1 LTAKLE
7 TAMTDPN
14 QTHTEVPKGIVAW
27 FASNTV
33 AANLLM
39 VIAVLGGIF
48 GYFQLNREV
57 FPTVSVNGA
66 SISVAWPG
74 ASPQEVEEQII
85 VRIEEALSDLDGVDT
100 ITSTAREGGGSVNVE
115 GMPSV
120 NVAEFIDAI
129 KLEVDSVSNLPQS
142 AFPPV
147 VTPWRAQD
155 QVVGFAVHG
164 EIDRRD
170 LQRFAEEIRDEVAST
185 VPGAS
190 LVNVWA
196 TLGEEVSIELSE
208 ENLQRYAISF
218 DEIVRAIRSS
228 SLNAS
233 AGSVRTELGDLNIT
247 SRQLA
252 DSREEFENII
262 VRQTA
267 DGGILRVR
275 DIAHV
280 EDGFVDANLA
290 ATYNGEPMA
299 LVVVLTAPNVDV
311 VDTSRG
317 VREYIE
323 RKRLELPDGV
333 HLSLWWDNSEAY
345 TGRMETILN
354 SAMIGGLLVLITLF
368 LFLRPI
374 VAIWVTVGIFI
385 AFGGAFL
392 LLPMLGVT
400 LNMLSLFAF
409 LLVIGI
415 VVDDA
420 IVVGENIHDRVERGE
435 AGLTGSVVG
444 TQMVLKPVIFAVI
457 TTMML
462 FSPFMLITGPT
473 VQFTKHIALVVIAA
487 LTFSLIESLL
497 ILPAH
502 LSHLKQQSNKGIFGP
517 LIAVQ
522 RAIAFTLVAFA
533 RYIYRPIIKFAIRNR
548 YATFLGF
555 FGTFAVSITL
565 MATNHVGSVFMPQI
579 ENETI
584 QTTIQLAEGTPWGRT
599 EQVRQQLDRAQD
611 QALTHY
617 REVYPGE
624 IDMIESRST
633 LATDGRI
640 RAWITLAEPENRP
653 GGLPT
658 AEVAAKIR
666 EFLGPIPDA
675 EEITLDSTMND
686 GSNSMSFAISHADLD
701 VLRAAADDLKE
712 QLRSYDTLYDVV
724 DSMQTSTQ
732 ELQFTLR
739 PDAQALGLT
748 LSDVTRQ
755 VRQAFYGEEAQRL
768 PRDGQDVRVMVRLDE
783 ESRRSLDTMRALRIR
798 TADGREVPLSTV
810 ADIEFAPGL
819 NQIRRR
825 NGMRTNRV
833 SAELADPTARGD
845 ITQSLDA
852 EFWESWEARFPGIS
866 RDEIGESR
874 GQREFMAE
882 LTSLFFLALI
892 SMYFLLAIAFRS
904 YFQPILIMI
913 AIPFAL
919 TGAIFGHLFFGMP
932 FALFSY
938 FGVGAAA
945 GVVINDNLVLI
956 DFVNRLRANGVGA
969 FQALVD
975 AGVQRFRPILL
986 TSVTTFLGILPM
998 MAEQST
1004 QAQFLKPM
1012 VVSLGFAVIF
1022 ALFLSLILVPSLYAI
1037 GVDIARLARGL
1048 YTGKKQPALGADYY
1062 DTDFAHGELPGHLEQ
1077 PAE

>member
-1 LTAKLE
+1 
-7 TAMTDPN
+7 MTDPN
-14 QTHTEVPKGIVAW
+14 ETHTETPKGIVAW
-27 FASNTV
+27 FAGNSV

-39 VIAVLGGIF
+39 VLAVLGGVF

-57 FPTVSVNGA
+57 FPTIAVNGA
-66 SISVAWPG
+66 SVSVAWPG

-85 VRIEEALSDLDGVDT
+85 VRIEQALSDLNGVDT
-100 ITSTAREGGGSVNVE
+100 ITSTAREGGGNINIE
-115 GMPSV
+115 GLPSV
-120 NVAEFIDAI
+120 DIGEFIDNI

-142 AFPPV
+142 AFPPI

-164 EIDRRD
+164 HVDRRD
-170 LQRFAEEIRDEVAST
+170 LQRIARDIRDEVSTT

-208 ENLQRYAISF
+208 ENLQRYGMSF
-218 DEIVRAIRSS
+218 DEISRAIRAS

-233 AGSVRTELGDLNIT
+233 AGNVRTELGDLSIT

-252 DSREEFENII
+252 DSQTEFEDII

-267 DGGILRVR
+267 DGGTLRVR
-275 DIAHV
+275 DVARV
-280 EDGFVDANLA
+280 NDGFVDFNLA

-299 LVVVLTAPNVDV
+299 LVVVLTVPNADV
-311 VDTSRG
+311 VDTSQG
-317 VREYIE
+317 VRDYIE
-323 RKRLELPDGV
+323 RKQMELPDGV
-333 HLSLWWDNSEAY
+333 SLSLWWDNSEAY
-345 TGRMETILN
+345 TERMDVILD
-354 SAMIGGLLVLITLF
+354 SALLGGFLVLIVLF
-368 LFLRPI
+368 LFLRPL
-374 VAIWVTVGIFI
+374 VAFWVTIGIFI
-385 AFGGAFL
+385 AFGGAFM

-435 AGLTGSVVG
+435 PGLTGSVIG

-462 FSPFMLITGPT
+462 FSPFLLLTGPM

-502 LSHLKQQSNKGIFGP
+502 LAHLKPQSNKGFFGP

-522 RAIAFTLVAFA
+522 RGIAFTLVAFA
-533 RYIYRPIIKFAIRNR
+533 RYIYRPVIKFAIRNR
-548 YATFLGF
+548 YATFIGFLGM
-555 FGTFAVSITL
+555 FGVSITL

-584 QTTIQLAEGTPWGRT
+584 QAEIQLAEGTPWGRT

-611 QALTHY
+611 DALHY
-617 REVYPGE
+617 YQQEFPGQV
-624 IDMIESRST
+624 DMIESRST

-640 RAWITLAEPENRP
+640 RAWITLVEPQHRP
-653 GGLPT
+653 GELST
-658 AEVAAKIR
+658 AEVALKIR

-675 EEITLDSTMND
+675 EQITLDSTMND
-686 GSNSMSFAISHADLD
+686 GGNSMDFAISHSDLD
-701 VLRAAADDLKE
+701 VLRAAANDLKE

-724 DSMQTSTQ
+724 DQMQTSTQ
-732 ELQFTLR
+732 ELQISLR

-755 VRQAFYGEEAQRL
+755 VRQAFYGEEVQRL

-783 ESRRSLDTMRALRIR
+783 LSRRSLDTMRDIRIR
-798 TADGREVPLSTV
+798 TSNGSVVPLSAV
-810 ADIEFAPGL
+810 ADVEFAPGI
-819 NQIRRR
+819 NQIQRR

-833 SAELADPTARGD
+833 SAELTDPTARGAV
-845 ITQSLDA
+845 TESLDA
-852 EFWESWEARFPGIS
+852 EFWTGWEARFPGIS
-866 RDEIGESR
+866 RDEVGQSE
-874 GQREFMAE
+874 GQREFMNE
-882 LTSLFFLALI
+882 ITGLLWLVLI

-913 AIPFAL
+913 AIPFAM
-919 TGAIFGHLFFGMP
+919 TGAIFGHMIFDMP
-932 FALFSY
+932 MALFSY

-998 MAEQST
+998 MAERST

-1037 GVDIARLARGL
+1037 GVDIARFFRMLWK
-1048 YTGKKQPALGADYY
+1048 GKKQPALGGDYS
-1062 DTDFAHGELPGHLEQ
+1062 DTDFAHGELPGHLKQ
-1077 PAE
+1077 SPAE

>member
-1 LTAKLE
+1 
-7 TAMTDPN
+7 MTDPN
-14 QTHTEVPKGIVAW
+14 ETHTETPKGIVAW
-27 FASNTV
+27 FASNLV

-39 VIAVLGGIF
+39 VLAVIGGIW
-48 GYFQLNREV
+48 GYSQLNREV
-57 FPTVSVNGA
+57 FPVVAVNGA
-66 SISVAWPG
+66 SVSVAWPG
-74 ASPQEVEEQII
+74 ASPREIEEQII
-85 VRIEEALSDLDGVDT
+85 VRIEQALSDMDGVDT
-100 ITSTAREGGGSVNVE
+100 ITSTAREGSGNINIE

-120 NVAEFIDAI
+120 DVGEFIDNI
-129 KLEVDSVSNLPQS
+129 KLEVDSVNNLPRS
-142 AFPPV
+142 AFPPI
-147 VTPWRAQD
+147 VTPWRSQD

-164 EIDRRD
+164 HVDRRD
-170 LQRFAEEIRDEVAST
+170 LQRIAEDIRDEVSTT

-208 ENLQRYAISF
+208 ENLQRYGMSF
-218 DEIVRAIRSS
+218 DEITRAIRAS

-233 AGSVRTELGDLNIT
+233 AGSVRTELGDLNLT

-252 DSREEFENII
+252 DTQVEFEEII

-267 DGGILRVR
+267 DGGTLRVR
-275 DIAHV
+275 DIAQV
-280 EDGFVDANLA
+280 TDGFVDFNLA

-299 LVVVLTAPNVDV
+299 LVVVLTTPNVDV
-311 VDTSRG
+311 VDTSQG
-317 VREYIE
+317 VRDYIE
-323 RKRLELPDGV
+323 RKQLELPDGV
-333 HLSLWWDNSEAY
+333 SLSLWWDNSEAY

-354 SAMIGGLLVLITLF
+354 SALVGGFLVLIVLF

-374 VAIWVTVGIFI
+374 VAFWVTIGIFI
-385 AFGGAFL
+385 AFGGSFL

-435 AGLTGSVVG
+435 TGLTGSVIG

-457 TTMML
+457 TTIML
-462 FSPFMLITGPT
+462 FSPFMLISGPT
-473 VQFTKHIALVVIAA
+473 VQFTKQIALVVVATLI
-487 LTFSLIESLL
+487 FSLIESLL

-502 LSHLKQQSNKGIFGP
+502 LSHLKPQSNKGLFGP
-517 LIAVQ
+517 LIAIQ
-522 RAIAFTLVAFA
+522 RGIAFTLVAFA
-533 RYIYRPIIKFAIRNR
+533 RYIYRPIVKFAIRNR
-548 YATFLGF
+548 YATFVGFLGM
-555 FGTFAVSITL
+555 FAVSITL
-565 MATNHVGSVFMPQI
+565 MATNHVSSTFMPQI
-579 ENETI
+579 ESETI
-584 QTTIQLAEGTPWGRT
+584 QTNIQLAEGTPWTRT

-611 QALTHY
+611 DALHY
-617 REVYPGE
+617 YQQEYPGQ

-640 RAWITLAEPENRP
+640 RAWITLAEPEVRP
-653 GGLPT
+653 GALQT
-658 AEVAAKIR
+658 SEVALKIR

-675 EEITLDSTMND
+675 EEVTLDSTMNQGGD
-686 GSNSMSFAISHADLD
+686 SMSFAISHSDLD
-701 VLRAAADDLKE
+701 VLRAAAEDLKE

-724 DSMQTSTQ
+724 DQMQTSTQ

-755 VRQAFYGEEAQRL
+755 VRQSFYGEEVQRL

-783 ESRRSLDTMRALRIR
+783 GSRRSLDTLRDIRIR
-798 TADGREVPLSTV
+798 TTDGREVPLSAV

-825 NGMRTNRV
+825 NGLRTNLV
-833 SAELADPTARGD
+833 SAQLTDGTARGAVD
-845 ITQSLDA
+845 ESLEA
-852 EFWESWEARFPGIS
+852 EFWTDWEARFPGIS
-866 RDEIGESR
+866 RDEVGQSEGE
-874 GQREFMAE
+874 QEFMAE
-882 LTSLFFLALI
+882 LSGLFGMALI
-892 SMYFLLAIAFRS
+892 TMYFLLAIAFRS
-904 YFQPILIMI
+904 YFQPILIMV

-919 TGAIFGHLFFGMP
+919 TGAIFGHMFFDMP

-998 MAEQST
+998 MAERST
-1004 QAQFLKPM
+1004 QAEFLKPM
-1012 VVSLGFAVIF
+1012 VVAMGFAVIF
-1022 ALFLSLILVPSLYAI
+1022 ALFLSLILIPSLYAI
-1037 GVDIARLARGL
+1037 GVDIARFFRMIFS
-1048 YTGKKQPALGADYY
+1048 GKKQPPLGEDYS
-1062 DTDFAHGELPGHLEQ
+1062 DTDFAHGELPGHLKQ
-1077 PAE
+1077 SPAE

>member
-1 LTAKLE
+1 
-7 TAMTDPN
+7 MTGPN
-14 QTHTEVPKGIVAW
+14 QPQTTEHKGIIAW
-27 FASNTV
+27 FASNSV

-39 VIAVLGGIF
+39 VIAVIGGIF
-48 GYFQLNREV
+48 GYLQLNREV
-57 FPTVSVNGA
+57 FPTVNVNGA
-66 SISVAWPG
+66 SVSVAWPG
-74 ASPQEVEEQII
+74 ASPQEIEEQII
-85 VRIEEALSDLDGVDT
+85 VRLEEAISDLEGVDT
-100 ITSTAREGGGSVNVE
+100 ITSTAREGSGSVNIE

-129 KLEVDSVSNLPQS
+129 KLEIDSVNGLPQS

-147 VTPWRAQD
+147 VTPWRSQD

-164 EIDRRD
+164 NIARRD
-170 LQRFAEEIRDEVAST
+170 LQRFAEEIRDEVATT

-208 ENLQRYAISF
+208 ESLQRYGMSF

-228 SLNAS
+228 SLNS
-233 AGSVRTELGDLNIT
+233 SGGSVRTELGDLSIT

-252 DSREEFENII
+252 DSQSEFEDII
-262 VRQTA
+262 IRQTS

-275 DIAHV
+275 DVAHV
-280 EDGFVDANLA
+280 RDGFVDANLA
-290 ATYNGEPMA
+290 APYNGEPMA
-299 LVVVLTAPNVDV
+299 LVVVLTAANVDV

-323 RKRLELPDGV
+323 HKRLELPDGV

-345 TGRMETILN
+345 TGRMSTILN
-354 SAMIGGLLVLITLF
+354 SALWGGLLVLITLF

-374 VAIWVTVGIFI
+374 VAFWVTVGIFI

-435 AGLTGSVVG
+435 VGLTGSIIG

-457 TTMML
+457 TTIML
-462 FSPFMLITGPT
+462 FSPFMLISGPT
-473 VQFTKHIALVVIAA
+473 VQFTKQIALVVIAA
-487 LTFSLIESLL
+487 LSFSLIESLL

-502 LSHLKQQSNKGIFGP
+502 LSHMKQQSNKGFFGP

-522 RAIAFTLVAFA
+522 RAIAATLVWFA
-533 RYIYRPIIKFAIRNR
+533 RSIYRPVVKFTIRNR
-548 YATFLGF
+548 YATFVGF
-555 FGTFAVSITL
+555 IGAFVLSIML

-599 EQVRQQLDRAQD
+599 EQVRQQLDEAQD
-611 QALTHY
+611 EALSYY
-617 REVYPGE
+617 REIYPGQ

-640 RAWITLAEPENRP
+640 RAWITLAEPEVRP
-653 GGLPT
+653 GDLST
-658 AEVAAKIR
+658 ATVAAKIR

-675 EEITLDSTMND
+675 EEITLDSTMNNG
-686 GSNSMSFAISHADLD
+686 GSAMSFAISHADLD
-701 VLRAAADDLKE
+701 VLRAAADELKN
-712 QLRSYDTLYDVV
+712 QLRTYDTLYDVV
-724 DSMQTSTQ
+724 DTMQTSTQ

-739 PDAQALGLT
+739 PDARALGLT
-748 LSDVTRQ
+748 LADVTRQ
-755 VRQAFYGEEAQRL
+755 VRQCFYGDEVQRL
-768 PRDGQDVRVMVRLDE
+768 PRDGQDVRVMVRCDIAE
-783 ESRRSLDTMRALRIR
+783 RRSLDTMRDLRIR
-798 TADGREVPLSTV
+798 TATGQEVPLSTV

-825 NGMRTNRV
+825 NGMRTNTV
-833 SAELADPTARGD
+833 SAELTDPTARGAV
-845 ITQSLDA
+845 TESLDA
-852 EFWESWEARFPGIS
+852 EFWAGWEARFPGIS
-866 RDEIGESR
+866 RDEVGESE
-874 GQREFMAE
+874 GQREFMSE
-882 LTSLFFLALI
+882 LTGLFLMALI
-892 SMYFLLAIAFRS
+892 AMYFLLAIAFRS
-904 YFQPILIMI
+904 YFQPILIMV

-919 TGAIFGHLFFGMP
+919 TGAIFGHLLFDMP

-956 DFVNRLRANGVGA
+956 DFVNRLRQQGVGA

-998 MAEQST
+998 MAERST

-1012 VVSLGFAVIF
+1012 VVALGFAVIF
-1022 ALFLSLILVPSLYAI
+1022 ALFLSLILIPSLYAI

-1048 YTGKKQPALGADYY
+1048 WTGKPQPAMGGDYT
-1062 DTDFAHGELPGHLEQ
+1062 DTDFDHE
-1077 PAE
+1077 